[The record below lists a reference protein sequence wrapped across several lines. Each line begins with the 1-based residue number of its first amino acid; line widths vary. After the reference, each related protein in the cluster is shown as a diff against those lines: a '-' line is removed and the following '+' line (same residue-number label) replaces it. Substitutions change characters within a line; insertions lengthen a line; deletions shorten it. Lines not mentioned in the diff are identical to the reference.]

1 MQMYDLIMLG
11 VLVLA
16 TLFGAWKGLAW
27 QVASIASIV
36 VSFFVACQFREPV
49 AALLHASP
57 PWNKFLAM
65 LILFLGCSMMIWIAF
80 RFVSDLI
87 ERVKLKEF
95 DRHAGAVLGLARG
108 VLWCVIITL
117 FAVTLLGQSQQQAI
131 VHSRSG
137 HYIAMLLDRARGVMP
152 DELRE
157 VLAPYMNSLDQR
169 AESTPRWVPQPLS
182 EDANEGRAAGDSGSG
197 WLPLGIGI
205 DPNKAAET
213 SEDDAI
219 RRWLNSRSATD

>member
-1 MQMYDLIMLG
+1 MQVYDLIMLG

-49 AALLHASP
+49 GALLRASP

-65 LILFLGCSMMIWIAF
+65 LILFLGCSLIIWIAF

-137 HYIAMLLDRARGVMP
+137 YYIAMLLDRARGVMP
-152 DELRE
+152 DELRD
-157 VLAPYMNSLDQR
+157 VLAPYMRSLDQR
-169 AESTPRWVPQPLS
+169 AESSPRWLS
-182 EDANEGRAAGDSGSG
+182 PSPDEGVGEGSAVDDSDSG

-205 DPNKAAET
+205 QPDNEAET
-213 SEDDAI
+213 AEDDAI
-219 RRWLNSRSATD
+219 RRWLNRRSTAD